1 MTRKHM
7 QQHGFQGPDTTTD
20 QSVSITD
27 NILDACQCVHVILR
41 ITHSKKEF
49 FIPFRV
55 QCLCVM
61 KQREEEVLQTQNNPN
76 ITANVI
82 ADSPF

>member
-1 MTRKHM
+1 MTWNHM
-7 QQHGFQGPDTTTD
+7 QQNGFQGLDTFTD

-61 KQREEEVLQTQNNPN
+61 KQREEEVLQKQNKPN
-76 ITANVI
+76 VTANVI
-82 ADSPF
+82 ANSPF

>member
-1 MTRKHM
+1 M
-7 QQHGFQGPDTTTD
+7 QQHSFQGLNTSTD

-27 NILDACQCVHVILR
+27 NLLDAYQCVHVILR

-61 KQREEEVLQTQNNPN
+61 KQGEKEVLQKQKKHN

-82 ADSPF
+82 AD